1 MKTTTINH
9 ETNEVLN
16 TVPFQTKPIRETYQ
30 GWKNYQT
37 WNVALWINN
46 DEGLYMSAVEYLSK
60 SKRPTY
66 MGFIRWSGLE
76 DTNTP
81 DGIKFNGTR
90 LDYKALNKMMLEF
103 MN

>member
-1 MKTTTINH
+1 MKTTI
-9 ETNEVLN
+9 ETQGVYAQRNEIKDTN
-16 TVPFQTKPIRETYQ
+16 YQ

-46 DEGLYMSAVEYLSK
+46 DEGYYRLAVDYVGK

-76 DTNTP
+76 GQLTP
-81 DGIKFNGTR
+81 DRIKFDGTR
-90 LDYKALNKMMLEF
+90 LDYKALNRMITDLLS
-103 MN
+103 